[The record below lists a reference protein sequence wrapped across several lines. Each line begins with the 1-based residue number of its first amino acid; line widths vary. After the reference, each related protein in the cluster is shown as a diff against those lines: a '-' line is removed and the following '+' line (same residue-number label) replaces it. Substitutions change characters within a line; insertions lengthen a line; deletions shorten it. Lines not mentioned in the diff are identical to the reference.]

1 MLDKKIGI
9 RKYLR
14 LGLLVFPILYIYFPK
29 QVIILPL
36 LVIAGLLL
44 LLDIAR
50 YYKLNIVAKFKFL
63 FKEKEKGISSASFL
77 LLGLA
82 VVLNSFEKE
91 VAILSICIALIYD
104 FFSYLG
110 TFFGKIKFKGK
121 SIEGCIL
128 GAILGYGA
136 GLVVN
141 TILGLS
147 QNILLA
153 GVITA
158 PVTELFL
165 DWPDDNFTI
174 PFFTAV
180 AAQFVKN
187 SF

>member
-9 RKYLR
+9 RKCLR
-14 LGLLVFPILYIYFPK
+14 LGLLVFPILYIYLPK

-36 LVIAGLLL
+36 LIIAGFLL

-50 YYKLNIVAKFKFL
+50 YYKLNFVAKFKFL

-91 VAILSICIALIYD
+91 VAILSVCIALIYD

-110 TFFGKIKFKGK
+110 TFFGKIKFRGK

-128 GAILGYGA
+128 GAVLGYGI
-136 GLVVN
+136 GVIVN
-141 TILGLS
+141 TILRLDH
-147 QNILLA
+147 NVLLA
-153 GVITA
+153 GTIAA
-158 PVTELFL
+158 PITELFL

>member
-1 MLDKKIGI
+1 MVDKKIGI

-14 LGLLVFPILYIYFPK
+14 LVLLIFPILYIYLPK
-29 QVIILPL
+29 QAVILPL

-50 YYKLNIVAKFKFL
+50 YYRSNFVAKFKFL

-82 VVLNSFEKE
+82 VVLNSFEKK

-110 TFFGKIKFKGK
+110 TFFGKIRFRGK
-121 SIEGCIL
+121 TIEGCIL

-136 GLVVN
+136 GVVVN
-141 TILGLS
+141 TILGLEH
-147 QNILLA
+147 NVLLA
-153 GVITA
+153 GVIAA

-174 PFFTAV
+174 PFFIAV